1 MARTASKPDDLAAI
15 TARREALLAE
25 LAQVE
30 EQAKAA
36 EEAARDAGRP
46 VLLAAFERVKI
57 GGMEKA
63 EARAIATAVSRHGG
77 KAVSQHLASLPVA

>member
-1 MARTASKPDDLAAI
+1 MARNSSKSDDLAAI

-25 LAQVE
+25 LAKVE

-46 VLLAAFERVKI
+46 VLLAAFDRVKI
-57 GGMEKA
+57 GNMEKA
-63 EARAIATAVSRHGG
+63 EAKTIATAISRLGG
-77 KAVSQHLASLPVA
+77 TVVAEHLASLAKP